1 MQYTLHQL
9 QIFLKICEL
18 QSITKASEALHLSQ
32 PAVSIQMKNFQDQ
45 FDIQLT
51 EVIGRKL
58 YITDFGKEIG
68 KAAEAIM
75 TEVQAIN
82 SKVLAYKGNLSGRL
96 KIAVVSTGKYVM
108 PYFLSDFLK
117 QHQDIE
123 LVMDVT
129 NKTKVLESL
138 TNNEVDLALIS
149 ILPQKLAL
157 ESIDLIE
164 NRLHLVGNSSFSI
177 PKNETGE
184 LMLNDLPWI
193 FRENGSATR
202 QYMEEFFEKK
212 GISAVKKMEL
222 TTNEA
227 VKQAILAGLGFSI
240 MPLIGLKNEL
250 KNKELRMFPMEG
262 LPITS
267 TWRLVKLR
275 GKKNTPVV
283 EAYLEFLQ
291 ANKAAIAK
299 RYFNWLN

>member
-32 PAVSIQMKNFQDQ
+32 PAVSIQLKNFQDQ

-149 ILPQKLAL
+149 ILPQKLSL

-227 VKQAILAGLGFSI
+227 VKQAILAGLGLSI

-250 KNKELRMFPMEG
+250 KNKELFVFPMDG
-262 LPITS
+262 LPLTS
-267 TWRLVKLR
+267 TWLLVKLK

-283 EAYLEFLQ
+283 EAYLKFLQ
-291 ANKAAIAK
+291 ANKLVIAE